1 MNLTPSMYK
10 QRLQRSGLFA
20 GQSKKNQADIIA
32 ETSWYEDLATRTCYF
47 YDYFHDNE
55 PLKLNDLH
63 PDKKLQVPLD
73 VKYIVYSSQTYSKDA
88 VTYHIQFKPSQEGHS
103 ELVSYYDECFKNRY
117 NATFPVGLYV
127 AIPDA
132 KGVYNRWLVV
142 DKANYNDPQYPT
154 YEVLRCG
161 YVLDWI
167 FKGIKY
173 RYPCVLR
180 SQNSYNSGVWE
191 DHFAEIVEDQQKAI
205 LPLNRETEN
214 LYYNQRMIIDNN
226 ILTEP
231 RAWRISKVNRIT
243 PNGNIMLTFA
253 QDQYDPHLDYVEIDE
268 ETGEFLGKWA
278 NYYGNGEVEPQYPS
292 EPDTQVYCEVTTPGK
307 PTIKMN
313 DTYKKFTV
321 NFYKQGE
328 EIEFKEGEWSF
339 AIKETESGT
348 VIKLDDPTVL
358 LQIKYYGDAKDIN
371 ENQIKVKYIGDM
383 EYYNWILIVTYTE
396 TEDDKNISSSIE
408 VNITRL

>member
-1 MNLTPSMYK
+1 
-10 QRLQRSGLFA
+10 
-20 GQSKKNQADIIA
+20 
-32 ETSWYEDLATRTCYF
+32 
-47 YDYFHDNE
+47 
-55 PLKLNDLH
+55 
-63 PDKKLQVPLD
+63 
-73 VKYIVYSSQTYSKDA
+73 
-88 VTYHIQFKPSQEGHS
+88 
-103 ELVSYYDECFKNRY
+103 
-117 NATFPVGLYV
+117 
-127 AIPDA
+127 
-132 KGVYNRWLVV
+132 
-142 DKANYNDPQYPT
+142 
-154 YEVLRCG
+154 
-161 YVLDWI
+161 
-167 FKGIKY
+167 
-173 RYPCVLR
+173 
-180 SQNSYNSGVWE
+180 
-191 DHFAEIVEDQQKAI
+191 
-205 LPLNRETEN
+205 
-214 LYYNQRMIIDNN
+214 MIIDNN

-243 PNGNIMLTFA
+243 PNGNVKLTFA